1 MKRVVTT
8 FILVFV
14 TWILLTF
21 SFELDSLVV
30 GVALSLTIT
39 VITRHFLSSDTP
51 RIIMHP
57 KRWVAFAVYIVMM
70 FYLEVLAHVNVAKRV
85 LTGKTRPA
93 IIEVP
98 VRFRTALGKTLLA
111 NSITMTPGTL
121 TVRAKHESKFYVHV
135 LGLKK
140 DMDISRTFNR
150 FGGKVIE

>member
-8 FILVFV
+8 FVLVFV

-21 SFELDSLVV
+21 SFEPDSLVV
-30 GVALSLTIT
+30 GVVLSLTIT
-39 VITRHFLSSDTP
+39 VITRHLLAPDTP

-57 KRWVAFAVYIVMM
+57 KRWVAFAAYIVMM
-70 FYLEVLAHVNVAKRV
+70 FYLELLAHISVAKRV

-93 IIEVP
+93 IVEVP
-98 VRFRTALGKTLLA
+98 LRFRTALGKTLLA

-121 TVRAKHESKFYVHV
+121 TVRAKHERKIYVHV
-135 LGLKK
+135 LGLRK

-150 FGGKVIE
+150 FGRRVIE